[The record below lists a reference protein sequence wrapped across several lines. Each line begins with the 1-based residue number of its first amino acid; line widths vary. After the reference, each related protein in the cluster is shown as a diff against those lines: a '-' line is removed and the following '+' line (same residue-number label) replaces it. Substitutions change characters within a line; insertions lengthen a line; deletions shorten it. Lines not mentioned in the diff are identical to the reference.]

1 MPSETDRIDSQ
12 NVRSDPSATQKLL
25 RGVLGVLRYESS
37 RSLTPV
43 RIAAWISL
51 ALFPVGIIL
60 AVRML
65 TSRIEVR
72 DMEDVW
78 YVLLALVFVLQ
89 IEIVTVLSMLLWAT
103 PVVHAELE
111 GQTWVYSVVRP
122 HARWMV
128 LWGKY
133 LASFLWTSSC
143 TVMSVSLIAPW
154 LDTPNPVRTWLICV
168 SLCILSA
175 MAHGALFIAIG
186 TFFQKR
192 AMVVAFAFAAVVEGV
207 LAWIPALINRFTIS
221 YRLRSIL
228 VNSLLSDEELP
239 RPLDEILVSPDA
251 SSVHLAILVLF
262 TVTLLLAASIRIYRT
277 QFSWQSEY

>member
-1 MPSETDRIDSQ
+1 MHSESDRTFPSTARGELPTPQS
-12 NVRSDPSATQKLL
+12 LL
-25 RGVLGVLRYESS
+25 RGVLGVLRYESI
-37 RSLTPV
+37 RSFTPV
-43 RIAAWISL
+43 RIAAWIGL
-51 ALFPVGIIL
+51 ALFPVGVIL
-60 AVRML
+60 AVRFL
-65 TSRIEVR
+65 TSQIADRE
-72 DMEDVW
+72 MPEVW
-78 YVLLALVFVLQ
+78 YILLALVFVLQ

-122 HARWMV
+122 HARWMM

-133 LASFLWTSSC
+133 LASVLWTSSC
-143 TVMSVSLIAPW
+143 TAMSVSLIAPW
-154 LDTPNPVRTWLICV
+154 LDTPDPVRTWWVCV
-168 SLCILSA
+168 ALCLLSA

-221 YRLRSIL
+221 YRLRSVL
-228 VNSLLSDEELP
+228 VNSLLSNEELQP
-239 RPLDEILVSPDA
+239 PMDEILVSPE
-251 SSVHLAILVLF
+251 SSSIHLAVLFLF
-262 TVTLLLAASIRIYRT
+262 TVTLLFAASIRIYRT

>member
-1 MPSETDRIDSQ
+1 MPSESDRTTSIKPHGDQ
-12 NVRSDPSATQKLL
+12 PIQQKLL

-43 RIAAWISL
+43 RIAAWIGL

-65 TSRIEVR
+65 TARLEVR
-72 DMEDVW
+72 DVQDVW
-78 YVLLALVFVLQ
+78 YILLALVFVLQ

-122 HARWMV
+122 HARWMM
-128 LWGKY
+128 LCGKY

-143 TVMSVSLIAPW
+143 TVLSVSLIVPW
-154 LDTPNPVRTWLICV
+154 LNTPDPSQTWKVCV

-207 LAWIPALINRFTIS
+207 LAWIPAF
-221 YRLRSIL
+221 IL

-239 RPLDEILVSPDA
+239 RPMDEILVSPDS
-251 SSVHLAILVLF
+251 SSVHVAILILF
-262 TVTLLLAASIRIYRT
+262 TVTLLFAASIRIYRT

>member
-1 MPSETDRIDSQ
+1 MPSESDRTTSIKPHGDQ
-12 NVRSDPSATQKLL
+12 PIQQKLL

-43 RIAAWISL
+43 RIAAWIGL

-65 TSRIEVR
+65 TARLEVR
-72 DMEDVW
+72 DVQDVW
-78 YVLLALVFVLQ
+78 YILLALVFVLQ

-122 HARWMV
+122 HARWMM
-128 LWGKY
+128 LCGKY

-143 TVMSVSLIAPW
+143 TVLSVSLIVPW
-154 LDTPNPVRTWLICV
+154 LNTPDPSQTWKVCV

-239 RPLDEILVSPDA
+239 RPMDEILVSPDS
-251 SSVHLAILVLF
+251 SSVHVAILILF
-262 TVTLLLAASIRIYRT
+262 TVTLLFAASIRIYRT